1 MIQFKDL
8 KFKNTNFGGI
18 NAQHLFENN
27 WEISVAA
34 GKMAYSTP
42 REDGLDSAQFS
53 AFEVAIFNPEGH
65 FATSEVL
72 QIDDDVV
79 GWCGRDDIDN
89 IMAMVA
95 DQ

>member
-18 NAQHLFENN
+18 NAQHLFDNN
-27 WEISVAA
+27 WKISVAA

>member
-18 NAQHLFENN
+18 NAHHVFENN

-53 AFEVAIFNPEGH
+53 AFEVAVFDPDGN
-65 FATSEVL
+65 FATEQLL
-72 QIDDDVV
+72 QIEDDVV
-79 GWCGRDDIDN
+79 GWQGREDINN
-89 IMAMVA
+89 IIEMIIA
-95 DQ
+95 Q